1 MKVFLI
7 STLLLSLTACV
18 QAGAVT
24 PPADQPTQPKQT
36 KVLVLNQAGADSFQW
51 HSGQTAAE
59 LEQALAALPA
69 EKASRGR
76 QLIAQIQQQKDGDP
90 QIFVNMLTDDDAVAG
105 NTLADKIRIH
115 KLVAGKGQ
123 EFELIKQL
131 VAQGQFDKK
140 QLQELQK
147 LLDSKH

>member
-1 MKVFLI
+1 MKVFLSSI
-7 STLLLSLTACV
+7 LLLSLTACV

-24 PPADQPTQPKQT
+24 PPADQPTQQKHT
-36 KVLVLNQAGADSFQW
+36 KVLVLNQADGQSLQW

-69 EKASRGR
+69 EKASRVR
-76 QLIAQIQQQKDGDP
+76 QLIEQIQQQKDGDP
-90 QIFVNMLTDDDAVAG
+90 QIFFNMLSDDDAVAG
-105 NTLADKIRIH
+105 KLPGDKIRIH
-115 KLVAGKGQ
+115 KIVAGKGQ
-123 EFELIKQL
+123 EFALLKQL

-140 QLQELQK
+140 QLQELQQ